1 VVSKQRGRGV
11 YILSKE
17 INDIVAKQ
25 IEERLVKF
33 YAMSQE
39 EKYVYMGKLLR
50 DIEAGKEASAQIHTE
65 ALIKR
70 CKA

>member
-1 VVSKQRGRGV
+1 M
-11 YILSKE
+11 SKE

-25 IEERLVKF
+25 IEDRLIKF

-39 EKYVYMGKLLR
+39 DKYIYMGKLLR
-50 DIEAGKEASAQIHTE
+50 DIEAGKQASAEIHTE